1 MARMQ
6 CPRCE
11 VVVKLDD
18 QVVATHDVVRCAN
31 CQGLIPV
38 KQCTLPEQT
47 SQPRSHVKRR
57 KIRQRKNS
65 TSKIMTIVGLLVAAV
80 LIVVSLTLILKPKQP
95 NEILTVATQPRDAV
109 SNRGMP
115 TPSVSPVDAGKT
127 EGKKDA
133 PKLTYTQLLRR
144 EESLL
149 NEMVT
154 LLEGIQTLEQAKA
167 GVAKMKQIR
176 ANLNETRDQL
186 EEAAKTVSKEEWAE
200 NLPHFANKAQREQ
213 QHDQRYFAARERL
226 MANPEFTP
234 YVEQY
239 TENSIGVNR
248 FDLQRGSGKK
258 EPPEK

>member
-11 VVVKLDD
+11 VIVKLDD
-18 QVVATHDVVRCAN
+18 QVVAIHDVVRCAN

-47 SQPRSHVKRR
+47 SQPRRPGKRR
-57 KIRQRKNS
+57 KTLQRKNN
-65 TSKIMTIVGLLVAAV
+65 TSKIMLLVSLLVAAV

-95 NEILTVATQPRDAV
+95 PEMLANATQPVAAINDR
-109 SNRGMP
+109 SMP
-115 TPSVSPVDAGKT
+115 APSFPPSEPSKAEARK
-127 EGKKDA
+127 EA

-154 LLEGIQTLEQAKA
+154 LLDGIQTLEQAKA

-176 ANLNETRDQL
+176 TNLNETRDQL
-186 EEAAKTVSKEEWAE
+186 EEAARTVSKEEWAE

-226 MANPEFTP
+226 MANPEFAP